1 MKNVAIW
8 NEILSSASK
17 NLDPAEIEKWLRPL
31 ELSELRGD
39 VITLS
44 APNKFFKAWVE
55 DKYIGILK
63 EAMKD
68 NMLNAEDIKIIVK
81 NDAPSAKPAAD
92 VPVIS
97 AVNKDKKNDY
107 CLSLDKTMTFENF
120 VVGTSNRFAYSACVA
135 AAKGSFNSLYNPLY
149 IYGDVGL
156 GKTHL
161 MQAAGNE
168 MLEKF
173 PKLTVIYTTG
183 EVFCNEFVTALRN
196 KTIEEFKAKYQN
208 ADVLL
213 FDDVQMLAGKEVTA
227 EQFFYNFSY
236 LHAKEKR
243 IIITSNAAP
252 SEVSGLDKRLSS
264 RFSAGFMIDV
274 QYPST
279 EEREAIIYKRF
290 EMLHAEVK
298 PEVVRFL
305 AENVKERSVR
315 PIVGI
320 ITTLHTMAE
329 LNKQEI
335 TIEFAQSVLKNY
347 LIKRDKILS
356 PDEIVLMTASYF
368 HLKPTD
374 FKSKTRAASIAYPRS
389 VAMYLL
395 RQMTNLSLNEVGDL
409 FGRDHS
415 TVNAAC
421 KKIASQLETDAEL
434 KGTIER
440 LLAQFKMNN

>member
-81 NDAPSAKPAAD
+81 NDVSSAKPAD
-92 VPVIS
+92 VPLVP
-97 AVNKDKKNDY
+97 AAHKDKKNDY

-120 VVGTSNRFAYSACVA
+120 VAGTSNSFAYSACVA
-135 AAKGSFNSLYNPLY
+135 AAKGGFNSLYNPLY

-161 MQAAGNE
+161 MQAVGNE
-168 MLEKF
+168 LLEKF
-173 PKLTVIYTTG
+173 PKLTIIYTTG
-183 EVFCNEFVTALRN
+183 ENFVNEFVAAMRQDTEV
-196 KTIEEFKAKYQN
+196 TDFKAKYQN

-213 FDDVQMLAGKEVTA
+213 FDDVQMLAGKEKTA
-227 EQFFYNFSY
+227 EEFFFNFSY
-236 LHAKEKR
+236 LHAKERR

-252 SEVSGLDKRLSS
+252 NKVSGLDKRLLS
-264 RFSAGFMIDV
+264 RFSAGLMIDV
-274 QYPST
+274 QYPSA

-290 EMLHAEVK
+290 EMLHVVVK
-298 PEVVRFL
+298 PDVVRFL

-335 TIEFAQSVLKNY
+335 TIEFAQSVLKDY

-356 PDEIVLMTASYF
+356 PDEIVLITASYF

-395 RQMTNLSLNEVGDL
+395 RQMTNLSLHEVGDL

-421 KKIASQLETDAEL
+421 KKITSQLETDAEL
-434 KGTIER
+434 KGTVER